1 MRNSSLPIIIGIIVI
16 AIILGSVAGYL
27 IITQSDIFAGSIVG
41 SGFSSI
47 GSCTQ
52 PNFNS
57 NDQYYNNATYSCTFV
72 FSGGDQVLEFN
83 LDSNTS
89 SMFGSNVSVD
99 DRVKFSGT
107 VIDDTCRYQTDART
121 IYPVYQFQTGNLPD
135 YQRFVW
141 SGGSWQCDD
150 RYARSSTP
158 SGYQLVGMTP
168 INCYNGNC
176 AVNAYYDQG
185 RISGCIPV
193 YKRTA
198 GNIVYLDPSVV
209 YDPRVQVNTT
219 VYNSNGIS
227 QENYINYV
235 SGQNRTF
242 YNPAIRGSTP
252 GSLQGF
258 QSCPSAPDVAV
269 FVSNGGSTPL
279 QYVSKQLAQSIIS
292 VGYTMST
299 PATIQN
305 QLTSYQ
311 NQYTQLI
318 STTPDFGQLCQTSSL
333 ANQTYQSAYITCRP
347 STTTSNLVLNVVF
360 NGAKAGIHVRS
371 GIPQIISV
379 SNTSLTQAGQVSV
392 INVSVRNAAGE
403 QDTFEATVSC
413 PQDTQIFSGTRT
425 IGAGETANIPIN
437 YAGSGFVSLCNI
449 NVRSINSPQNNDSE
463 TVRISIDPFCGKSAL
478 NSNMQKVS
486 TQYGCQFICPNYQGI
501 IDVRETDCGVI
512 NSYDRCVSRNST
524 GGCINSQYTSYNGY
538 HCTGIGTYL
547 PMNQY
552 YDGVYRNKIQPYIPE
567 TRQGQNFIVS
577 DSNVMKCQYV
587 NNYGYENNQQISS
600 FTYNPAIGI
609 NDAVQSQI
617 DLQGG
622 QTSTVTENQNT
633 QQQESSMNI
642 LYIVLPIA
650 LVSVVLI
657 LGIVMLFVIK
667 RRR

>member
-1 MRNSSLPIIIGIIVI
+1 MKNSTLPLIVGIVAIAFVLILVIG
-16 AIILGSVAGYL
+16 Y
-27 IITQSDIFAGSIVG
+27 IITTQSSIFAGSIVG

-57 NDQYYNNATYSCTFV
+57 NDPYYNNATYSCTFV
-72 FSGGDQVLEFN
+72 FSGGDQELQFD

-89 SMFGSNVSVD
+89 SLFGSNVSVD
-99 DRVKFSGT
+99 DKVRFSG
-107 VIDDTCRYQTDART
+107 VVVDNTCRYQTDART
-121 IYPVYQFQTGNLPD
+121 IYPVYQFQIGNLPD

-141 SGGSWQCDD
+141 SGGVWQCDD

-158 SGYQLVGMTP
+158 SGYQLVGMSN

-198 GNIVYLDPSVV
+198 GNIIYLDPSVV

-219 VYNSNGIS
+219 VYNSNGIV

-242 YNPAIRGSTP
+242 YNPAIRGNTL

-269 FVSNGGSTPL
+269 FVSNGGSIPL

-299 PATIQN
+299 PTTIQN

-311 NQYTQLI
+311 NQYNQLI

-333 ANQTYQSAYITCRP
+333 VNQTYQSAYITCRP
-347 STTTSNLVLNVVF
+347 STTTSNLVLSVVF

-371 GIPQIISV
+371 GMPQIVSV
-379 SNTSLTQAGQVSV
+379 SNTTLSQAGQVSV
-392 INVSVRNAAGE
+392 INVSVRNVANE
-403 QDTFEATVSC
+403 QDTFEATISC
-413 PQDTQIFSGTRT
+413 PQDTQIFSGTST
-425 IGAGETANIPIN
+425 IQAGQTTNIPIN
-437 YAGSGFVSLCNI
+437 YAGSGFISLCNI
-449 NVRSINSPQNNDSE
+449 NVRSINSPQNNDSK
-463 TVRISIDPFCGKSAL
+463 TVRIAIDPFCGKSAL

-486 TQYGCQFICPNYQGI
+486 TQYGCQFICPNYQGNT
-501 IDVRETDCGVI
+501 DVREADCGII
-512 NSYDRCVSRNST
+512 NSYDRCVLRNQT
-524 GGCINSQYTSYNGY
+524 GGCVNSQYTSYNGY

-552 YDGVYRNKIQPYIPE
+552 YDGVYRNKIQPFIPQQRNNE
-567 TRQGQNFIVS
+567 IFVVS

-587 NNYGYENNQQISS
+587 NLYGYNNNQQISS
-600 FTYNPAIGI
+600 FVYNPAIGI
-609 NDAVQSQI
+609 NDATQSQI
-617 DLQGG
+617 DTQGG
-622 QTSTVTENQNT
+622 QTSTVIENEPV
-633 QQQESSMNI
+633 QQENPSSNI
-642 LYIVLPIA
+642 LIIG
-650 LVSVVLI
+650 
-657 LGIVMLFVIK
+657 LGIGVILFIGFIFTILFLIKK
-667 RRR
+667 RR